1 VTCQE
6 AMGQLAQMQPEFAK
20 RGARIVAVT
29 LGKPGEVALFGR
41 RFDGQILCLA
51 DPQQNAYRAY
61 KIGKL
66 NMLKEFTD
74 PRAWQAY
81 ARGFAA
87 GHRTRLSDQDMLQMN
102 ASFLIGRDGVLAQAH
117 YNRYA
122 GDHPAWAQWLASL
135 PAASAQAA

>member
-1 VTCQE
+1 
-6 AMGQLAQMQPEFAK
+6 MGQLAQMQPEFAK
-20 RGARIVAVT
+20 RGVRIVAVT
-29 LGKPGEVALFGR
+29 LGKPSEVALFGR
-41 RFDGQILCLA
+41 RFSDKILCLA

-74 PRAWQAY
+74 PRAWRAY

-87 GHRTRLSDQDMLQMN
+87 GHKNRLSDQDMLQMN
-102 ASFLIGRDGVLAQAH
+102 ATFMIGSDGIVKHAH

-122 GDHPAWAQWLASL
+122 GDHADWGKLLAQWT
-135 PAASAQAA
+135 PAPARSTNSA